1 LGLVLRG
8 VNVVDAQFLLVLLLN
23 VVVPNV
29 IMIVTVIDVVLG
41 LPATVTFSKIRPA
54 WAAFP
59 LDFRLGS
66 QEFE

>member
-1 LGLVLRG
+1 MGGNIVE
-8 VNVVDAQFLLVLLLN
+8 AQFLLVLLPN
-23 VVVPNV
+23 VVVPDV
-29 IMIVTVIDVVLG
+29 VTILITIGVVLG